1 MAGKDLL
8 SKLADAGEEAI
19 HRLAKVPGGEQF
31 AHALTSMRER
41 MDELQ
46 KKVRGIEEL
55 EARIDE
61 LERRVEALGGTSA
74 RARRRPAA
82 ARTAKSTARSSTA
95 AKGSRSTA
103 KKTTAAKPRARRSSS
118 ARTGGESPG

>member
-41 MDELQ
+41 TDELQ
-46 KKVRGIEEL
+46 KRVRGIDEL
-55 EARIDE
+55 EARIEE
-61 LERRVEALGGTSA
+61 LERRVEALGGTA
-74 RARRRPAA
+74 TRAKRRPASS
-82 ARTAKSTARSSTA
+82 RTSTKSASRSS
-95 AKGSRSTA
+95 SA
-103 KKTTAAKPRARRSSS
+103 KKTTAAKPRTRRSSS
-118 ARTGGESPG
+118 APTGDESPS